1 MLSFLLGSALAS
13 RSACKFFWL
22 LNKNGVYLSNLNLV
36 FSFNIFALAQSISV
50 MKMLAEQAEKNVL
63 LALKEADEPGAV
75 TEDEFED
82 EGYDQY
88 GESHPFT
95 NKYYSCGSSV
105 GYDAD
110 EVKSEHKFLI
120 TQLTR
125 RSAYLTIFG
134 LFEHRIGNCLKFMID
149 LTKNEEELKS
159 MGAIEKAH
167 YILKKTIGA
176 KEIADVDHLT
186 VVRNIMTH
194 SDGTAKDYNEI
205 LSRKYKK
212 TPREKRLL
220 RAIDRVEGVRVTQF
234 DGVIMDG
241 TFLIYAISEFNRYA
255 TSLDAAIQTYLR
267 EQVNGVETLNR

>member
-1 MLSFLLGSALAS
+1 
-13 RSACKFFWL
+13 
-22 LNKNGVYLSNLNLV
+22 
-36 FSFNIFALAQSISV
+36 

-75 TEDEFED
+75 TEEEFED
-82 EGYDQY
+82 EGYDQC

-110 EVKSEHKFLI
+110 EVKLEHKFLI

-159 MGAIEKAH
+159 KGTIEKVH
-167 YILKKTIGA
+167 YILKQSIGA
-176 KEIADVDHLT
+176 KDIADVDHLT

-205 LSRKYKK
+205 RSRKYKK
-212 TPREKRLL
+212 KPSEKRLL
-220 RAIDRVEGVRVTQF
+220 RAIDRLEGIRINQF
-234 DGVIMDG
+234 NGLIMDG
-241 TFLIYAISEFNRYA
+241 SFLIYAISEFNRYA
-255 TSLDAAIQTYLR
+255 TNLDTAIQNYHR
-267 EQVNGVETLNR
+267 EQVDGLMERSVE

>member
-1 MLSFLLGSALAS
+1 M
-13 RSACKFFWL
+13 
-22 LNKNGVYLSNLNLV
+22 SNLNLAFILNV
-36 FSFNIFALAQSISV
+36 FALTQSISV

-75 TEDEFED
+75 KEDEFED

-88 GESHPFT
+88 GESYPFT

-134 LFEHRIGNCLKFMID
+134 LFEHRIGNCLRFMID

-167 YILKKTIGA
+167 YILKNAIGA
-176 KEIADVDHLT
+176 KDVADVDHLT

-205 LSRKYKK
+205 RSRKYKK
-212 TPREKRLL
+212 TSREKRLL
-220 RAIDRVEGVRVTQF
+220 KAIDRLEGVRVNQF

-255 TSLDAAIQTYLR
+255 TSVDMAIQTYHR
-267 EQVNGVETLNR
+267 EQVDGVRQSLS